1 MDDDSLGIASRRSS
15 TRIRKVAPKMGAALA
30 SADNRTQAAL
40 ARLDALEN
48 DNVGVEVVDVDDDE
62 DASLDEEEQVFSQ
75 KKQSR
80 NSKRKTRQ
88 AKALESAKKAPRT
101 FLELLQEANLE
112 ALPAH
117 VPTYLRAAVGPPSST
132 ARRHFCS
139 VCGYIAPYTC
149 VQCGARFCSC
159 RCQVIHTDTRCL
171 KFVA

>member
-1 MDDDSLGIASRRSS
+1 MEDEAVNIAVHRSS
-15 TRIRKVAPKMGAALA
+15 TRIRKVAPRMNAALA

-48 DNVGVEVVDVDDDE
+48 DNAGVEVVVVDDDD
-62 DASLDEEEQVFSQ
+62 DASLDEDEQAFNQ

-80 NSKRKTRQ
+80 SSKRRTRQ
-88 AKALESAKKAPRT
+88 ARALENAKKAPRN
-101 FLELLQEANLE
+101 FMELLQEANLE

-139 VCGYIAPYTC
+139 VCGYLASYTC

-159 RCQVIHTDTRCL
+159 RCQVIHGDTRCM